1 MNWCEKEAYLV
12 EISNIYCTIDNKE
25 NTMKTLS
32 KKARPEDWIAQFQ
45 SLDSWE
51 ERYRHIIQMG
61 KSIEP
66 LETRYQTEEYL
77 VKGCQSK
84 VWLVA
89 SFDPPKVHFKANS
102 DALIVNGL
110 IAILLEVYS
119 GKAPQDILK
128 LSPTFIEQL
137 GLNTHLSQTR
147 SNGLIAMIK
156 QIKYYALAFS
166 SLSESGKKV

>member
-1 MNWCEKEAYLV
+1 
-12 EISNIYCTIDNKE
+12 
-25 NTMKTLS
+25 MKTLP
-32 KKARPEDWIAQFQ
+32 KKAKPEDWIVQFQ

-51 ERYRHIIQMG
+51 ERYHCIIQMG
-61 KSIEP
+61 KSIKSLDP
-66 LETRYQTEEYL
+66 QYQTEEYL

-84 VWLVA
+84 VWLAA
-89 SFDPPKVHFKANS
+89 SFDPPKVYFKANS

-119 GKAPQDILK
+119 GQTPQDILK
-128 LSPTFIEQL
+128 LSPTFIEEL

-166 SLSESGKKV
+166 SLSKSSNKV

>member
-1 MNWCEKEAYLV
+1 
-12 EISNIYCTIDNKE
+12 
-25 NTMKTLS
+25 MKTLS
-32 KKARPEDWIAQFQ
+32 KKVQPEDWVTQFQ
-45 SLDSWE
+45 SLDNWE
-51 ERYRHIIQMG
+51 DRYRHIIQMG

-66 LETRYQTEEYL
+66 LDSKYQTEEYL
-77 VKGCQSK
+77 VRGCQSK

-89 SFDPPKVHFKANS
+89 SFDSPKVYFKANS
-102 DALIVNGL
+102 NALIVNGL

-119 GKAPQDILK
+119 GKTPQDILK
-128 LSPTFIEQL
+128 LSPAFIEQL

-166 SLSESGKKV
+166 SLSKSDSKV

>member
-1 MNWCEKEAYLV
+1 MKDSPKNW
-12 EISNIYCTIDNKE
+12 IT
-25 NTMKTLS
+25 
-32 KKARPEDWIAQFQ
+32 QFQ
-45 SLDSWE
+45 SLKSWE
-51 ERYRHIIQMG
+51 ERYYRIIQMG

-66 LETRYQTEEYL
+66 LDPKYQNEEYL

-84 VWLVA
+84 AWLVA
-89 SFDPPKVHFKANS
+89 SFEPPKVYFKANS

-119 GKAPQDILK
+119 GKTPQDILK
-128 LSPTFIEQL
+128 ISPKFIEEL

-156 QIKYYALAFS
+156 QVKYYALAFS
-166 SLSESGKKV
+166 SLSKSSDKG

>member
-1 MNWCEKEAYLV
+1 ME
-12 EISNIYCTIDNKE
+12 
-25 NTMKTLS
+25 TLP
-32 KKARPEDWIAQFQ
+32 KRAKPEDWVTQFQ
-45 SLDSWE
+45 SLKNWE
-51 ERYRHIIQMG
+51 ERYHHIIQMG
-61 KSIEP
+61 KSLEP
-66 LETRYQTEEYL
+66 LEPKYQTEEYL

-84 VWLVA
+84 VWFVA
-89 SFDPPKVHFKANS
+89 SFDAPKLYFKANS

-119 GKAPQDILK
+119 GKTPQDILN
-128 LSPTFIEQL
+128 LHPAFIEQL

-166 SLSESGKKV
+166 SLSIS

>member
-1 MNWCEKEAYLV
+1 
-12 EISNIYCTIDNKE
+12 
-25 NTMKTLS
+25 MKTLI
-32 KKARPEDWIAQFQ
+32 KKAHPEDWITQFQ
-45 SLDSWE
+45 SLKDWE
-51 ERYRHIIQMG
+51 ERYHRIIQMG

-66 LETRYQTEEYL
+66 LEPKYQTEEYL

-89 SFDPPKVHFKANS
+89 SFTPPKVYFKANS

-119 GKAPQDILK
+119 EKTPQDILK
-128 LSPTFIEQL
+128 LSPAFIEQL

-166 SLSESGKKV
+166 SLSKSDTKA

>member
-1 MNWCEKEAYLV
+1 ME
-12 EISNIYCTIDNKE
+12 
-25 NTMKTLS
+25 TLP
-32 KKARPEDWIAQFQ
+32 KKAKPENWVTKFQ
-45 SLDSWE
+45 SLSNWE
-51 ERYRHIIQMG
+51 ERYHHIIQMG
-61 KSIEP
+61 KSIKP
-66 LETRYQTEEYL
+66 LEPKYQTEEYL

-84 VWLVA
+84 VWFVA
-89 SFDPPKVHFKANS
+89 SFDPPKVYFKAKS

-119 GKAPQDILK
+119 ERTPQDILK

-156 QIKYYALAFS
+156 QIKYYAVAFS
-166 SLSESGKKV
+166 SLSKSDNKV